1 MINEQYKKMLEE
13 KSIIRELS
21 EFAVARGKEIGY
33 ENVFDYSLG
42 NPSVPVPAKLTQVII
57 DLLQTRDSVELH
69 GYSPSLGIDFFKDKV
84 AGSLNQRFGM
94 DYTGSHIFPTAGAAG
109 AVAHA
114 VRCVTKPGDKVLV
127 LAPFFPEYRFYVNL
141 TGAELSVVPANTVDF
156 QIHFEK
162 LEEMLTREVAAVLI
176 NTPNNPSGAVYS
188 KETLKELA
196 GLLYRK
202 QKEYGRDIFLISD
215 EPYRE
220 IAFDSVKVP
229 YLTKYYDNT
238 FVCYSYSKS
247 LSMPGERI
255 GYIIVPDEAEDST
268 RVMAA
273 VAGAGRALGYV
284 CAPVLFQKVV
294 ARCTEVSGDI
304 SAYQQNRDLLYRGLT
319 ELGYE
324 CVKPQGA
331 FYLFVKA
338 LEPDAKAFSEHAK
351 KHDVLVVPGD
361 SFGCGGYVRISYCV
375 SEKTIRDAMPA
386 FAQIMKEYRQ

>member
-1 MINEQYKKMLEE
+1 MYVQVPFVPFYYK
-13 KSIIRELS
+13 
-21 EFAVARGKEIGY
+21 
-33 ENVFDYSLG
+33 
-42 NPSVPVPAKLTQVII
+42 
-57 DLLQTRDSVELH
+57 
-69 GYSPSLGIDFFKDKV
+69 
-84 AGSLNQRFGM
+84 
-94 DYTGSHIFPTAGAAG
+94 
-109 AVAHA
+109 
-114 VRCVTKPGDKVLV
+114 
-127 LAPFFPEYRFYVNL
+127 
-141 TGAELSVVPANTVDF
+141 NT
-156 QIHFEK
+156 
-162 LEEMLTREVAAVLI
+162 L
-176 NTPNNPSGAVYS
+176 
-188 KETLKELA
+188 
-196 GLLYRK
+196 
-202 QKEYGRDIFLISD
+202 
-215 EPYRE
+215 
-220 IAFDSVKVP
+220 
-229 YLTKYYDNT
+229 
-238 FVCYSYSKS
+238 VCYSYSKS